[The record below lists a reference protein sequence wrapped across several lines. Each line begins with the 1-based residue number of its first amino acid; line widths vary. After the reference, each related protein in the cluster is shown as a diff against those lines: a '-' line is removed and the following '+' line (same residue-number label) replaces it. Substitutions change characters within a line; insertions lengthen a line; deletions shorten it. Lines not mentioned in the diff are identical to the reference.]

1 MEIVNKIEWFLY
13 FQVTINK
20 FNMVL
25 TKVVTIPKLNIEV
38 EFVIGKNAK
47 ENFDIID
54 DAEDHHIWFHIHNAP
69 SCHVI
74 AKLDEELNKKD
85 FKYVVKQGAVLCK
98 QHSKFN
104 NQKNVEIVYTIIKNV
119 HKTDVP
125 GSVQLDSQKTVVI

>member
-1 MEIVNKIEWFLY
+1 
-13 FQVTINK
+13 
-20 FNMVL
+20 MVL
-25 TKVVTIPKLNIEV
+25 SKIITIPKLNIEV

-74 AKLDEELNKKD
+74 AKLDEELYKKD

-104 NQKNVEIVYTIIKNV
+104 NKKNVEIVYTIIKHV
-119 HKTDVP
+119 HKTDIV
-125 GSVQLDSQKTVVI
+125 GSVQLECEKSISI

>member
-1 MEIVNKIEWFLY
+1 
-13 FQVTINK
+13 
-20 FNMVL
+20 MVL
-25 TKVVTIPKLNIEV
+25 SKIVDIPKLNIEV
-38 EFVIGKNAK
+38 EFVVGKNAK

-74 AKLDEELNKKD
+74 AKLDVELTKKD

-104 NQKNVEIVYTIIKNV
+104 TQKNVEIVYTIIKHVN
-119 HKTDVP
+119 KTDVP
-125 GSVQLDSQKTVVI
+125 GSVQLDSQKIVVI

>member
-1 MEIVNKIEWFLY
+1 
-13 FQVTINK
+13 
-20 FNMVL
+20 MVL

-104 NQKNVEIVYTIIKNV
+104 NQRNVEIVYTIIKHV
-119 HKTDVP
+119 HKTNTL
-125 GSVQLDSQKTVVI
+125 GSVQLESQKTVVI